1 MRILA
6 NLGVLLALATS
17 LRAEPSAKEA
27 FAELLARH
35 QKLESYFAVYEGSAP
50 GGKTVK
56 AAISFHG
63 PAQMASVHTQ
73 FKIDGKV
80 VAAPLQAITP
90 ELGIV
95 MSGQDA
101 LQLKDTPLILGP
113 LSKIAELLFEGKER
127 PLGTWSPALSMTKD
141 TMAAQLSITSQP
153 QMPWLHEE
161 LPEGTTHV
169 DEGKITIFTT
179 PEGCISHVQNTTGI
193 LERQNFPNEQG
204 DRTLVLKEL
213 QINLSPAEISTFI
226 KGYVPANLEV
236 RSLGSHPLLAN
247 LQHQML
253 TELVAYVD
261 AGQSSYDKIS
271 ALTPQL
277 KPLLHEYFNAIYPTD
292 FWSQTGKENTLHGK
306 RKEELRRMVESQWQA
321 NGLKPEGLKP
331 KTKDGRMVADL
342 LTTIL
347 KNEFLTFLENK
358 TTPSKTRTAAQN

>member
-1 MRILA
+1 MALQFI
-6 NLGVLLALATS
+6 LATS
-17 LRAEPSAKEA
+17 LGSQPSTEKVFE
-27 FAELLARH
+27 ELLARH
-35 QKLESYFAVYEGSAP
+35 QEIESYFAVYEGAAP

-73 FKIDGKV
+73 FAIDGEV

-101 LQLKDTPLILGP
+101 LQLKDATLILGP
-113 LSKIAELLFEGKER
+113 LARIAKLLFESKKQ
-127 PLGTWSPALSMTKD
+127 PLGTWSPALSMTKE

-153 QMPWLHEE
+153 QMPWLHKE
-161 LPEGTTHV
+161 LPAGTTHV
-169 DEGKITIFTT
+169 VDGKFTIFTT
-179 PEGCISHVQNTTGI
+179 PDGCVSQVQNATGI
-193 LERQNFPNEQG
+193 LERQNFPNDQG

-213 QINLSPAEISTFI
+213 QTNLSPDEISTFI
-226 KGYVPANLEV
+226 SGYLPANLEV

-253 TELVAYVD
+253 TELVASVD
-261 AGQSSYDKIS
+261 AGHSSYEKVS
-271 ALTPQL
+271 TMTPQL
-277 KPLLHEYFNAIYPTD
+277 KPLLHEYFNAIYPPD
-292 FWSQTGKENTLHGK
+292 FWKKTGKPNSYREMQAEEIQK
-306 RKEELRRMVESQWQA
+306 FVKEQWQT
-321 NGLKPEGLKP
+321 NGLKPEALKP

-347 KNEFLTFLENK
+347 KNEFFVFLENK
-358 TTPSKTRTAAQN
+358 ATPPSQHGTAKN